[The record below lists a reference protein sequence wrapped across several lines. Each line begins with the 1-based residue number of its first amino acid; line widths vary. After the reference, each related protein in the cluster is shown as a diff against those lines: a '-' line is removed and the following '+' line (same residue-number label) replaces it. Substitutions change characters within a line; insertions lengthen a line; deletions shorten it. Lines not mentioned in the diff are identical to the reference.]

1 MLSYFKKLFSPK
13 PKVDYA
19 QIIQNGA
26 VILDVRTGEEF
37 RAGHIKGAVNIPLQ
51 KLREQTSRLK
61 KNKPIITCCRS
72 GARSA
77 TAKSILQ
84 RHGFEVYNGGSWTSL
99 RKYTN

>member
-1 MLSYFKKLFSPK
+1 MLSYLKKLFSPK

-37 RAGHIKGAVNIPLQ
+37 RAGHVKGAVNIPLQ

-84 RHGFEVYNGGSWTSL
+84 RYGFEVYNGGSWTSL